1 MRARTVLP
9 VLVALSLAACGPRPS
24 AEQRAQALAAFATVQ
39 QVFQHPRCQ
48 NCHIPGDA
56 PLQFDAG
63 VRHAM
68 GVMRGAEGHGAPGLP
83 CATCHGESNP
93 PASYGPNAP
102 PGAPHWGL
110 PPPEHKMAW
119 IGLSPSELCASIK
132 SKKALRCSSTS
143 ARTSWCCGVGT
154 RAAGARRCRY
164 RTTSSSPSSGSG
176 RQPAGRVRAIS
187 SPLRICPLE
196 SATPGDRAPSR
207 RLRGR

>member
-9 VLVALSLAACGPRPS
+9 LLVALSLAACGPRPS
-24 AEQRAQALAAFATVQ
+24 TEQRAQALAAFATVQ

-102 PGAPHWGL
+102 PGAPHWGFH
-110 PPPEHKMAW
+110 PP
-119 IGLSPSELCASIK
+119 SIK
-132 SKKALRCSSTS
+132 WPGSASRLRSCARPSRARRRTAAATSLRWTSTS
-143 ARTSWCCGVGT
+143 ARTSWCFGVGT
-154 RAAGARRCRY
+154 RAAGEHRCRY
-164 RTTSSSPSSGSG
+164 RTKSLSPSSSSG
-176 RQPAGRVRAIS
+176 RQPVGRVRATS
-187 SPLRICPLE
+187 
-196 SATPGDRAPSR
+196 SR
-207 RLRGR
+207 RRPGRGRRGGRL

>member
-1 MRARTVLP
+1 MKTILSSALRRA
-9 VLVALSLAACGPRPS
+9 ALSGAVAILIFSVRAVLLSAAASS
-24 AEQRAQALAAFATVQ
+24 AQVSKQDGLAAFETVRA
-39 QVFQHPRCQ
+39 VLQHPRCQ

-56 PLQFDAG
+56 PLQFDTG

-119 IGLSPSELCASIK
+119 IGLSPSELCATIK
-132 SKKALRCSSTS
+132 SKKAN
-143 ARTSWCCGVGT
+143 
-154 RAAGARRCRY
+154 
-164 RTTSSSPSSGSG
+164 
-176 RQPAGRVRAIS
+176 
-187 SPLRICPLE
+187 
-196 SATPGDRAPSR
+196 
-207 RLRGR
+207 RGRDFAALLKH

>member
-83 CATCHGESNP
+83 CATCHAESNP

-102 PGAPHWGL
+102 PGAPHWRL

-119 IGLSPSELCASIK
+119 IGLSRSQLCATIK
-132 SKKALRCSSTS
+132 SKKANGGRDFAALDKHVSEDKLVLWGWNPGGGRAPVSVSHEELV
-143 ARTSWCCGVGT
+143 AKFKQWA
-154 RAAGARRCRY
+154 AAGGPC
-164 RTTSSSPSSGSG
+164 PS
-176 RQPAGRVRAIS
+176 
-187 SPLRICPLE
+187 
-196 SATPGDRAPSR
+196 D
-207 RLRGR
+207 